1 MLPSGEPKW
10 RRRKSQRPAEIIA
23 AALEVFS
30 EKGFAAAKLD
40 EIARLAGVSK
50 GALYLYFETKEDLFR
65 AVVQEAVAPNVSQVQ
80 SLASVEAPFGE
91 VLRTVFGAIARLI
104 AGDRRI
110 SSVAKVVICESR
122 NFPELGPH
130 LARDRRIARRRPAE
144 RPDRARSGPRR
155 GARGRSPLLR
165 LRPHGA
171 RAAEHRLARDLRA
184 DRRRRHRRGG
194 PGRPAPRHRHQG
206 AGAMKRVASS
216 RP

>member
-1 MLPSGEPKW
+1 MLPFGEPKW

-122 NFPELGPH
+122 NFPEL
-130 LARDRRIARRRPAE
+130 ARIWHETVVSRGVGLLSALIAR
-144 RPDRARSGPRR
+144 GQ
-155 GARGRSPLLR
+155 ARGEVREGDPRYFAFGLMGPVLLSIVWR
-165 LRPHGA
+165 ETFEPIGA
-171 RAAEHRLARDLRA
+171 DAIDVEAL
-184 DRRRRHRRGG
+184 
-194 PGRPAPRHRHQG
+194 
-206 AGAMKRVASS
+206 VAQHLDTVIKGLE
-216 RP
+216 P